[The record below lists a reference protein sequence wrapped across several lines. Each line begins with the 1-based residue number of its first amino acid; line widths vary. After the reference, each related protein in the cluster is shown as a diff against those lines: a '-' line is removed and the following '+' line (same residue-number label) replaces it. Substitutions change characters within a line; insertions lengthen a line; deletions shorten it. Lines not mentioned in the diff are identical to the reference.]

1 MCLQDVA
8 IGMATWTS
16 SRQVTVGA
24 SLVNVAAANPLRTL
38 LIFPPPS
45 SLTVWISPDKNT
57 GAGFGLGITGGM
69 SPVILDVQK
78 HGSLPSKEW
87 NAVAIGGT
95 ATITVIE
102 GQLDLERLEEFLRK
116 LKVR

>member
-24 SLVNVAAANPLRTL
+24 ALVNVAAANPQRTL
-38 LIFPPPS
+38 LILPPPS
-45 SLTVWISPDKNT
+45 ALTVWLSPDKNT
-57 GAGFGLGITGGM
+57 GAGFGVELTGGM
-69 SPVILDVQK
+69 APIIFDVQR
-78 HGSLPSKEW
+78 HGNLSQREW

-102 GQLDLERLEEFLRK
+102 GQLDLDRLEEFLRK